1 MVLELWAQR
10 GTTRRTRREAVE
22 SWTMDVTDA
31 TFERDVI
38 EASKERPV
46 VVDLWAPWCGP
57 CRTLSPIIE
66 KVIAETEGKVELVK
80 INVDDN
86 PASAQA
92 FKVQGIP
99 AVFAI
104 KDGKIVDSFVGAYPE
119 SAVREFVA
127 KLAPAKTVV
136 DVLIEEGNEP
146 ALQQA
151 LELEPANEKAGFLL
165 AQLLADRGEFDEAD
179 AILARF
185 PETAE
190 IAKLRAKIRLAKE
203 GSAALAEDEITRELD
218 ELLES
223 VKADEVARQRFLDL
237 LNLLP
242 EDDPRINQYRRRF
255 TSRLF

>member
-1 MVLELWAQR
+1 MTLRAVAFRIESMV
-10 GTTRRTRREAVE
+10 
-22 SWTMDVTDA
+22 MDVTDA
-31 TFERDVI
+31 TFEQDVI
-38 EASKERPV
+38 EASKDRPV

-66 KVIAETEGKVELVK
+66 KVVAETDGKVELVK

-146 ALQQA
+146 ALKQA
-151 LELEPANEKAGFLL
+151 LELEPANEVAGFLL
-165 AQLLADRGEFDEAD
+165 AKLLADRGELDEAEV
-179 AILARF
+179 ILARF
-185 PETAE
+185 PETPE
-190 IAKLRAKIRLAKE
+190 IAKLKAKIRLAKE
-203 GSAALAEDEITRELD
+203 GDAGLSEDEITRELD
-218 ELLES
+218 ELLEA
-223 VKADEVARQRFLDL
+223 VKDDEGARQRFLDL

-242 EDDPRINQYRRRF
+242 DGDARISQYRRRF

>member
-1 MVLELWAQR
+1 
-10 GTTRRTRREAVE
+10 
-22 SWTMDVTDA
+22 MDVTDA
-31 TFERDVI
+31 TFEQDVI
-38 EASKERPV
+38 EASKDRPV

-57 CRTLSPIIE
+57 CKTLSPIIE
-66 KVIAETEGKVELVK
+66 KVIAETEGKVELAK

-119 SAVREFVA
+119 SSVREFVA

-146 ALQQA
+146 ALRQA
-151 LELEPANEKAGFLL
+151 LELEPANEVAGFML
-165 AQLLADRGEFDEAD
+165 AKLLADRGELDEAEG
-179 AILARF
+179 ILARF

-190 IAKLRAKIRLAKE
+190 VAKLKARIRLAKE
-203 GSAALAEDEITRELD
+203 GDAGLGDDEITRELD
-218 ELLES
+218 ELLEA
-223 VKADEVARQRFLDL
+223 VKADEAARQRFLDL

-242 EDDPRINQYRRRF
+242 DDDPRINQYRRSF